1 KPPPTRLLRPTS
13 PAGAGEDAEDSV
25 LLRFIVKKKPD
36 RSYLQ
41 PYEDATRRGGAG
53 FESQLWMS
61 KEAQSTRFGVLC
73 DLGRFS
79 DRVVAD
85 LGCGVGDFP
94 VYMQEHRPESF
105 PKSYIGIEGVH
116 AMAEHAR
123 ERIELEGIGRT
134 LIEVGDFVADES
146 LPDLLVNDAG
156 AEVFVF
162 SGSLNT
168 LVQDR
173 AQVVLARFWDALA
186 RSGRGTLIFNFLS
199 LRHNKE
205 RTPANPPAVRFDP
218 VVMLQWAIERTP
230 LVQLRHEYLG
240 GHDATIVMDVA
251 ATTEV

>member
-1 KPPPTRLLRPTS
+1 M
-13 PAGAGEDAEDSV
+13 
-25 LLRFIVKKKPD
+25 VKKKPD

-41 PYEDATRRGGAG
+41 PYEEATRRSGPG

-61 KEAQSTRFGVLC
+61 KEAQDTRFRVLC
-73 DLGRFS
+73 DLGRFRN
-79 DRVVAD
+79 RVVAD

-94 VYMQEHRPESF
+94 IYMQKHAPECF

-116 AMAEHAR
+116 AMADHAR
-123 ERIELEGIGRT
+123 ERIQGEGVGRT

-156 AEVFVF
+156 AQVFVF

-168 LVQDR
+168 LQQPD
-173 AQVVLARFWDALA
+173 AEHVLARFWDALH
-186 RSGRGTLIFNFLS
+186 RGGRGTLIFNFLS
-199 LRHNKE
+199 LRHNRG

-218 VVMLQWAIERTP
+218 VELFDWALERTP

-240 GHDATIVMDVA
+240 GHDATIVMDVGSD
-251 ATTEV
+251 

>member
-1 KPPPTRLLRPTS
+1 MKK
-13 PAGAGEDAEDSV
+13 
-25 LLRFIVKKKPD
+25 FVKKKPD

-61 KEAQSTRFGVLC
+61 RDAQDTRFGVLC
-73 DLGRFS
+73 DLGRF
-79 DRVVAD
+79 DGRVVAD

-94 VYMQEHRPESF
+94 IYMQAHRPDAF

-116 AMAEHAR
+116 AMAVHAR
-123 ERIELEGIGRT
+123 ERIEHAGIGRT

-146 LPDLLVNDAG
+146 LPDLLVTDAG
-156 AEVFVF
+156 ADVFVF

-168 LVQDR
+168 LAQDR
-173 AQVVLARFWDALA
+173 ALVVLGRFWDALA
-186 RSGRGTLIFNFLS
+186 RSGRGTLMFNYLS
-199 LRHNKE
+199 LHHNKE

-218 VVMLQWAIERTP
+218 VAMLQWAIERTP

-240 GHDATIVMDVA
+240 GHDATMVMDVG
-251 ATTEV
+251 TE

>member
-1 KPPPTRLLRPTS
+1 ML
-13 PAGAGEDAEDSV
+13 G
-25 LLRFIVKKKPD
+25 KKKPD

-61 KEAQSTRFGVLC
+61 RDAQDTRFGVLC
-73 DLGRFS
+73 DLGRF
-79 DRVVAD
+79 DGRVVAD

-94 VYMQEHRPESF
+94 IYIQAHRPDAF

-116 AMAEHAR
+116 AMAVHAR
-123 ERIELEGIGRT
+123 ERIEGEGIGRT

-146 LPDLLVNDAG
+146 LPDLLVSDAG

-168 LVQDR
+168 LAQER
-173 AQVVLARFWDALA
+173 ALVVLGRFWDALA

-199 LRHNKE
+199 FYHNAD

-218 VVMLQWAIERTP
+218 VEMLRWAIERTP

-251 ATTEV
+251 LD

>member
-1 KPPPTRLLRPTS
+1 MF
-13 PAGAGEDAEDSV
+13 G
-25 LLRFIVKKKPD
+25 KKKPD

-41 PYEDATRRGGAG
+41 PYEDATRRQGPG

-61 KEAQSTRFGVLC
+61 REAQDTRFGVLC

-79 DRVVAD
+79 DRIVAD

-94 VYMQEHRPESF
+94 VYMQAHRPGTF
-105 PKSYIGIEGVH
+105 PKSYVGIEGVH

-123 ERIELEGIGRT
+123 ERIKGEGIGRT

-168 LVQDR
+168 LSMDR
-173 AQVVLARFWDALA
+173 AQGVLARFWDALA
-186 RSGRGTLIFNFLS
+186 RSGRGTLVFNFLS
-199 LRHNKE
+199 LRHNTLQ
-205 RTPANPPAVRFDP
+205 TPANPPAVRYDP
-218 VVMLQWAIERTP
+218 VSMLTWALDRTP
-230 LVQLRHEYLG
+230 LVQLRHEYLK

-251 ATTEV
+251 AD

>member
-1 KPPPTRLLRPTS
+1 M
-13 PAGAGEDAEDSV
+13 AFG
-25 LLRFIVKKKPD
+25 KKKPD

-61 KEAQSTRFGVLC
+61 KDAQNTRFGVLC
-73 DLGRFS
+73 DLGRFR

-94 VYMQEHRPESF
+94 IYMQAHRPDAF

-116 AMAEHAR
+116 AMGEHAR

-134 LIEVGDFVADES
+134 LIEMGDFVADES
-146 LPDLLVNDAG
+146 LPDLLLTDAG

-168 LVQDR
+168 LQIDQ
-173 AQVVLARFWDALA
+173 AQMVLGRFWDALA
-186 RSGRGTLIFNFLS
+186 QSGRGTLIFNFLS
-199 LRHNKE
+199 LRHNRE
-205 RTPANPPAVRFDP
+205 QTPANPPAVRFDP
-218 VVMLQWAIERTP
+218 VDMLHWAIERTP
-230 LVQLRHEYLG
+230 MVQLRHEYLG

-251 ATTEV
+251 TPAES

>member
-1 KPPPTRLLRPTS
+1 MPF
-13 PAGAGEDAEDSV
+13 G
-25 LLRFIVKKKPD
+25 KKKPD

-41 PYEDATRRGGAG
+41 PYEDATRRQGPG

-61 KEAQSTRFGVLC
+61 RDAQGTRFGVLC
-73 DLGRFS
+73 DLGRFPG
-79 DRVVAD
+79 RVVAD

-94 VYMQEHRPESF
+94 VFIKTHRPDAF
-105 PKSYIGIEGVH
+105 PKSYVGIEGVH

-123 ERIELEGIGRT
+123 ERIGLEGIGRT

-168 LVQDR
+168 LSMEQ
-173 AQVVLARFWDALA
+173 AQVVLDRFWRALV

-199 LRHNKE
+199 LRHNAE

-218 VVMLQWAIERTP
+218 VDMLAWALERTP
-230 LVQLRHEYLG
+230 MVQLRHEYLK
-240 GHDATIVMDVA
+240 GHDATIVMDA
-251 ATTEV
+251 AAD

>member
-1 KPPPTRLLRPTS
+1 M
-13 PAGAGEDAEDSV
+13 AFG
-25 LLRFIVKKKPD
+25 KKKPD

-61 KEAQSTRFGVLC
+61 KDAQNTRFGVLC

-79 DRVVAD
+79 DRIVAD

-94 VYMQEHRPESF
+94 VYMQAHRPDAF

-116 AMAEHAR
+116 AMAQHAR
-123 ERIELEGIGRT
+123 ERIEAESIDRT
-134 LIEVGDFVADES
+134 LVEVGDFVADES
-146 LPDLLVNDAG
+146 LPGLLVNDAG

-168 LVQDR
+168 LSMER
-173 AQVVLARFWDALA
+173 AQGVLDRFWNALA

-199 LRHNKE
+199 LRHNPE

-218 VVMLQWAIERTP
+218 IDMFQWAIDRTP
-230 LVQLRHEYLG
+230 RVQLRHEYLG
-240 GHDATIVMDVA
+240 GHDATIVMDVQ
-251 ATTEV
+251 ES

>member
-1 KPPPTRLLRPTS
+1 MPF
-13 PAGAGEDAEDSV
+13 G
-25 LLRFIVKKKPD
+25 KKKPD

-41 PYEDATRRGGAG
+41 PYEDATRRQGPG

-61 KEAQSTRFGVLC
+61 RDAQDTRFGVLC
-73 DLGRFS
+73 DVGRFAG
-79 DRVVAD
+79 RVVAD

-94 VYMQEHRPESF
+94 IYMQQHRSDDF
-105 PKSYIGIEGVH
+105 PKSYVGIEGVH

-123 ERIELEGIGRT
+123 ERIELEGIDRT

-168 LVQDR
+168 LAQQQAQD
-173 AQVVLARFWDALA
+173 VLSRFWNALVD
-186 RSGRGTLIFNFLS
+186 SERGTLVFNFLS
-199 LRHNKE
+199 LRHNAQQ
-205 RTPANPPAVRFDP
+205 TPAQPPAVRFDP
-218 VVMLQWAIERTP
+218 VSMLGWALERTP
-230 LVQLRHEYLG
+230 IVQVRHEYLK

-251 ATTEV
+251 AD

>member
-1 KPPPTRLLRPTS
+1 MF
-13 PAGAGEDAEDSV
+13 G
-25 LLRFIVKKKPD
+25 KKKPD

-79 DRVVAD
+79 GRVVAD

-94 VYMQEHRPESF
+94 VYMKTHCPSDF
-105 PKSYIGIEGVH
+105 PKSYVGIEGVH

-123 ERIELEGIGRT
+123 ERIAIEEIDRT

-146 LPDLLVNDAG
+146 LPNLLVNDAG

-168 LVQDR
+168 LSMDR
-173 AQVVLARFWDALA
+173 AMGVLDRFWGALEQ
-186 RSGRGTLIFNFLS
+186 SGRGTLVFNFLS
-199 LRHNKE
+199 LRHNKDQ
-205 RTPANPPAVRFDP
+205 TPANPPAVRFDP
-218 VVMLQWAIERTP
+218 VAMLAWALDRTP
-230 LVQLRHEYLG
+230 IVQMRHEYLG

-251 ATTEV
+251 TKSAAD